1 MAETMASLCADLDAA
16 LIQSQGVLDAMAN
29 LSNWLDLAEN
39 QLNTIQKPASL
50 IPDRLEE
57 QIRQLKLLEADVD
70 SHEASIQK
78 MFQVSMSQ
86 NFLSPSVILWINTLL
101 CLTMISLFSLACICV
116 LGQELYL
123 KVKHL

>member
-1 MAETMASLCADLDAA
+1 MASLCADLDAA

-78 MFQVSMSQ
+78 MFQVSISQ
-86 NFLSPSVILWINTLL
+86 NFLSPSMILWINTLL
-101 CLTMISLFSLACICV
+101 CLTMIKPF
-116 LGQELYL
+116 QPYLYL
-123 KVKHL
+123 CIRPRVVS